1 MLKLR
6 LTRIGRKKQ
15 PVYRLVIMEHTTRRD
30 GRPIEQLGFYNPLTK
45 ESSFQVEKIQK
56 WLSSLG
62 KGVIIVVRTLIT
74 ELGKILMKGEV

>member
-30 GRPIEQLGFYNPLTK
+30 GRPIELVGYYNPLTK
-45 ESSFQVEKIQK
+45 ESKFNVEKIQK
-56 WLSSLG
+56 WL
-62 KGVIIVVRTLIT
+62 KYGVQPTETVYQLLKKAKIV
-74 ELGKILMKGEV
+74 E